1 MFWIN
6 LIGTTIVSMLTS
18 YIFMCNISNT
28 KITKNLNKKKI
39 IMYIFLNIIFFL
51 NLMFMKNLNKMLL
64 NLFILILLS
73 SYCVFNLDYKRSL
86 YNSLLFLCLS
96 CFFEI
101 ILGLVS

>member
-51 NLMFMKNLNKMLL
+51 NL
-64 NLFILILLS
+64 IE
-73 SYCVFNLDYKRSL
+73 YCL
-86 YNSLLFLCLS
+86 YCGK
-96 CFFEI
+96 I
-101 ILGLVS
+101 YM

>member
-73 SYCVFNLDYKRSL
+73 
-86 YNSLLFLCLS
+86 
-96 CFFEI
+96 
-101 ILGLVS
+101 